1 MKKPLLLFL
10 TVAIATAV
18 TLAVIYARKSDPTA
32 ANPSSLTIHFTCDT
46 SGRLEPCGCFSG
58 QHGGLTRLK
67 TWLDSQ
73 TPADATV
80 KVDVG
85 GAIAGGADYDLI
97 QYRYLSRAYFL
108 MGYSALNMGGAEA
121 AIPAATLRKLASA
134 SPVPLVSA
142 SIVDAD
148 TREGFLEPYR
158 IVNVGSRRIGILGLV
173 SPGSVPTPGEGLG
186 ILSLNEAV
194 DRHLPK
200 LRESTDAIIVLAFAK
215 ETELRQLARDYFE
228 FSVILGGDVS
238 GPTQEI
244 IRENDSIVLFT
255 TNEART
261 VGTLTA
267 KLSDGP
273 RMKLLDPSYQIELLW
288 DTIPQA
294 DEFLKLGTEY
304 RAEIRKTPLAIDQ
317 ADAVDPNA
325 IPGVKPTATF
335 VGSASCQSCHPKSHE
350 TWSNSGH
357 AHAFQTLVDKG
368 SDADPHCIQ
377 CHTVGFDQPGGYRRP
392 MGSTSLTD
400 VGCESCH
407 GPASE
412 HIDKYVH
419 GKATN
424 FKFRPLGPG
433 DCKSCHHGEFSRPF
447 EWDTFWPGISHGKEG
462 EKPKY

>member
-1 MKKPLLLFL
+1 MKKTLLLL
-10 TVAIATAV
+10 ITVAVAAAV
-18 TLAVIYARKSDPTA
+18 TFAVIQAWKPETVVE
-32 ANPSSLTIHFTCDT
+32 NPKSLTIHFTCDT

-67 TWLDSQ
+67 TWFDGKKPSGGVL
-73 TPADATV
+73 
-80 KVDVG
+80 KLDVG

-121 AIPAATLRKLASA
+121 AIPAPTLRKLASA
-134 SPVPLVSA
+134 SPVPLISA
-142 SIVDAD
+142 SIVDAT

-158 IVNVGSRRIGILGLV
+158 IVTIGSRRIGILGLV
-173 SPGSVPTPGEGLG
+173 APGSVPDPGEGLAV
-186 ILSLNEAV
+186 LSLNEAV

-200 LRESTDAIIVLAFAK
+200 LAETTDAVILLAFAK
-215 ETELRQLARDYFE
+215 ENELRQLARDYYE
-228 FSVILGGDVS
+228 FSVILGGDVA

-244 IRENDSIVLFT
+244 IRENDSVVLFT

-267 KLSDGP
+267 SLSTNE
-273 RMKLLDPSYQIELLW
+273 RLRLLDPSYQIEMLW
-288 DTIPQA
+288 DNIPQA
-294 DEFLKLGTEY
+294 EEFLALGRGY
-304 RAEIRKTPLAIDQ
+304 RDEIRKTPLAVD
-317 ADAVDPNA
+317 DPNTADPDA
-325 IPGVKPTATF
+325 IPGVKPSATF

-350 TWSNSGH
+350 TWSKSGH

-368 SDADPHCIQ
+368 SDADPHCVK
-377 CHTVGFDQPGGYRRP
+377 CHTVGFGQPGGYRRP
-392 MGSTSLTD
+392 MGSSSLTD

-412 HIDKYVH
+412 HLDRHLH
-419 GKATN
+419 GKPTN

-433 DCKSCHHGEFSRPF
+433 DCKSCHYGEFSRPLD
-447 EWDTFWPGISHGKEG
+447 WDTFWPGISHGKENAA
-462 EKPKY
+462 PKQ